1 MNEMIL
7 EVSLVKHLLLLT
19 DTVLHP
25 VIYQLTQGFIYIY
38 IHVGK
43 YTSLETS

>member
-25 VIYQLTQGFIYIY
+25 VIYQLTQGFNQT
-38 IHVGK
+38 
-43 YTSLETS
+43 TSSDIN